1 MNPEIEFMSKAMDF
15 YLLQKILSLTKMDK
29 IFLTTQKISSGW
41 TQECLIK
48 SNPKKKEKRA
58 ESTDDLVENKIAEK
72 IAKATSKCTCVD
84 PSKLMTPTKT
94 DENQCN

>member
-1 MNPEIEFMSKAMDF
+1 
-15 YLLQKILSLTKMDK
+15 MDK

-48 SNPKKKEKRA
+48 SNPKKKKEKKRA
-58 ESTDDLVENKIAEK
+58 ESIDDLVENKIAEK
-72 IAKATSKCTCVD
+72 IAKATSKSTCVD